1 MDDMSPMNEFTRL
14 TVAEFLDRL
23 ADRTPTPGGGAVAAA
38 AGALSCAMGRMVAA
52 YSVGKKTSEEVRGR
66 VEPAR
71 EKLRRLDELL
81 RRLMAEDAVAYAHMT
96 SVDRSDV
103 PAHQAAVIAAVSVPL
118 DIAAA
123 ASEALEV
130 LDGLKADAS
139 RYLLSDLGVAAV
151 MADATAR
158 SAAYSV
164 RVNLP
169 EVADPGTRDRLAD
182 DIRRIVGH
190 CDRRRA
196 SIEAFVEDRLSA

>member
-1 MDDMSPMNEFTRL
+1 MNEFTRL

-96 SVDRSDV
+96 GVDRSDV

-118 DIAAA
+118 GIAAA

-130 LDGLKADAS
+130 LDDLKADAS

>member
-1 MDDMSPMNEFTRL
+1 MNEFTRL

-23 ADRTPTPGGGAVAAA
+23 ADRTPTPGGGAVAAG

-96 SVDRSDV
+96 GVDRSDV

-118 DIAAA
+118 GIAAA

-130 LDGLKADAS
+130 LDDLKADAS
-139 RYLLSDLGVAAV
+139 RYLLSDLGVAV

-196 SIEAFVEDRLSA
+196 SIEAFVEDRLSERPS

>member
-1 MDDMSPMNEFTRL
+1 MNEFTRL
-14 TVAEFLDRL
+14 SVDEFLDRL
-23 ADRTPTPGGGAVAAA
+23 SDRTPTPGGGAAAA
-38 AGALSCAMGRMVAA
+38 AGGALSCAMGRMVAA
-52 YSVGKKTSEEVRGR
+52 YSVGKKTLEEVGGR
-66 VEPAR
+66 IEPAR
-71 EKLRRLDELL
+71 EKLRCLDEML
-81 RRLMAEDAVAYAHMT
+81 RRMIAEDAVAYSYMT

-103 PAHQAAVIAAVSVPL
+103 PAYQAAVIAAVSVPL
-118 DIAAA
+118 GIAAA

-130 LDGLKADAS
+130 LDDLKGDAS
-139 RYLLSDLGVAAV
+139 HYLLSDLGVAAV

-169 EVADPGTRDRLAD
+169 EVSDRETRDRLGG

-196 SIEAFVEDRLSA
+196 SIEAFVQDRLSE

>member
-1 MDDMSPMNEFTRL
+1 MNEFTRL
-14 TVAEFLDRL
+14 SVDAFLDRL

-66 VEPAR
+66 VEPVRA
-71 EKLRRLDELL
+71 KLRRLDELL
-81 RRLMAEDAVAYAHMT
+81 RRLIAEDAVAYVHMT
-96 SVDRSDV
+96 TVDRSDG
-103 PAHQAAVIAAVSVPL
+103 PAHRAAVIAAASVPL
-118 DIAAA
+118 SIAAV
-123 ASEALEV
+123 ASDALEV
-130 LDGLKADAS
+130 LDDFKGDAS
-139 RYLLSDLGVAAV
+139 RYLFSDLGVAAV

-164 RVNLP
+164 RVNLSK
-169 EVADPGTRDRLAD
+169 VADPTTRDRLAD

-196 SIEAFVEDRLSA
+196 SIETFVEDRLSG

>member
-1 MDDMSPMNEFTRL
+1 
-14 TVAEFLDRL
+14 
-23 ADRTPTPGGGAVAAA
+23 
-38 AGALSCAMGRMVAA
+38 MVAA
-52 YSVGKKTSEEVRGR
+52 YSVGKKTAEPVRGR
-66 VEPAR
+66 VEPIR
-71 EKLRRLDELL
+71 DKLRRLDELL
-81 RRLMAEDAVAYAHMT
+81 RRLIAEDAAAYVHMT
-96 SVDRSDV
+96 AADRADG

-118 DIAAA
+118 GIAAA

-130 LDGLKADAS
+130 LDDLKGDAS

-158 SAAYSV
+158 AAAYSV

-196 SIEAFVEDRLSA
+196 SIEAFVGDRLSG